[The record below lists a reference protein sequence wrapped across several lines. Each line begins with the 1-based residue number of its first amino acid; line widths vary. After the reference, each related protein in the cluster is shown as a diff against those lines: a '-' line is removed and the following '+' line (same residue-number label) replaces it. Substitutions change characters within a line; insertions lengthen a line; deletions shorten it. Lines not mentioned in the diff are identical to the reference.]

1 MPAPPDE
8 RNHFFFRTMPRAIL
22 SLPSVKLELSVS
34 TNLCGTCSL
43 CCKIKAI
50 EELGKPMYTWCV
62 NCDKSKG
69 CRVHDTPAM
78 PPSCAEY
85 NCLWHATQS
94 FEDPSRRLP
103 LEFRPDR
110 TKVVVDVP
118 PNLGYKAACFW
129 VDPSAPAAMRS
140 EQNRILVQAL
150 SHEYLVVEARGRKRK
165 ILSVDPVNAR
175 RLVEMGRDMSIT
187 EWEV

>member
-1 MPAPPDE
+1 M
-8 RNHFFFRTMPRAIL
+8 
-22 SLPSVKLELSVS
+22 
-34 TNLCGTCSL
+34 
-43 CCKIKAI
+43 
-50 EELGKPMYTWCV
+50 
-62 NCDKSKG
+62 
-69 CRVHDTPAM
+69 HDTPAM

-94 FEDPSRRLP
+94 FEDPRRRLP

-129 VDPSAPAAMRS
+129 VDPSAPAAMHS

-150 SHEYLVVEARGRKRK
+150 SHEYLVVEARGRRRK

-175 RLVEMGRDMSIT
+175 ILVEMGRDMSIT

>member
-1 MPAPPDE
+1 MAAACYPSLVLP
-8 RNHFFFRTMPRAIL
+8 
-22 SLPSVKLELSVS
+22 LPSVQLELSVS

-50 EELGKPMYTWCV
+50 EELGKPMYTWCE

-78 PPSCAEY
+78 PPSCAES

-118 PNLGYKAACFW
+118 PTLAT
-129 VDPSAPAAMRS
+129 R
-140 EQNRILVQAL
+140 
-150 SHEYLVVEARGRKRK
+150 
-165 ILSVDPVNAR
+165 
-175 RLVEMGRDMSIT
+175 
-187 EWEV
+187 